1 MKITTIKLVNYLS
14 LVLVI
19 SFLFLH
25 NIYLVLIGI
34 VIALTMINTNYST
47 KFFRVENLEIDEK
60 EISIDTEDKKES
72 DSRDLNSI
80 NYKLNL
86 VQEIE
91 ELGYIPTINKN
102 DRENAA

>member
-1 MKITTIKLVNYLS
+1 MKINTINLVNYLS

-19 SFLFLH
+19 SFLVLH

-34 VIALTMINTNYST
+34 VIALITINTNYSN
-47 KFFRVENLEIDEK
+47 KFFRVENLEIVEK
-60 EISIDTEDKKES
+60 EIIIDKEDKKES
-72 DSRDLNSI
+72 DSKDLYSI

-102 DRENAA
+102 DIENAA

>member
-1 MKITTIKLVNYLS
+1 MKRTTIKLLNYLS
-14 LVLVI
+14 LVLVV

-34 VIALTMINTNYST
+34 FIALTMINTNYST
-47 KFFRVENLEIDEK
+47 KFFKVENLEIVEK
-60 EISIDTEDKKES
+60 EIDIDREDKKES
-72 DSRDLNSI
+72 ETKDLYSI

-86 VQEIE
+86 AQEIE

-102 DRENAA
+102 DRENVA